1 MFALLNYMLLF
12 LFIFSRNAEAQQ
24 GQSWEIP
31 KNVIPV
37 RYTLTLITFLEEN
50 NFNFT
55 GNVIIEMNC
64 VTETDQIVLHAKDL
78 TIGPTDVVVK
88 MVTADKKEADLKIA
102 SHDYGK
108 ENDFYIIKMGAK
120 LVPPVVCRVYIKFQG
135 RLSEIPEAYYYVSYE
150 EGGQTKYTT
159 SVWMEPIETRKVFPC
174 MDEPALKAT
183 FAISMGHAPN
193 LIAVSNMPKAETQK
207 LNIEGRTDWVLDI
220 FEESKPMST
229 YLVAFTLGEYK
240 YVKVPVD
247 GLSFD
252 VGIWIREQFLKL
264 IDLAMKTLAGALKF
278 YTNYFKVDY
287 ALKKLDLVAV
297 SDRSNAAMESYGM
310 ITMSE
315 DLMTYDP
322 KSTDVYDEYETAQDI
337 CHEVCHQW
345 VGNYVT
351 MKVWQDLWL
360 SEGFCTYF
368 EDVCPANV
376 FPDWKTI
383 DQQPFYVKYL
393 TSLTSDGIPSAH
405 SIIIPIKSTEELSS
419 QIFDTITYRKG
430 SVLVRMMSMILGED
444 VFRDGLVN
452 YFKKYQF
459 SSVTTDDLYA
469 ALNEVAS
476 TRKVLPENLTLK
488 QIMDSWTVQPGYPY
502 VDVKID
508 YAKKSATLS
517 QKRYLSVDSSG
528 NEASNLCYNI
538 PISYTTSKNPNFE
551 DTKPKYWLTCE
562 GNLIIPADID
572 ESQWLLLNI
581 QIAGFYLTNYE
592 ENNLKALSTT
602 LSRKDTSGTISSLDR
617 AQIITNMFSM
627 SWIGLLKYEM
637 TFNIIKCLEIE
648 DDYIPWR
655 AALELL
661 SDIRNILVRTEI
673 FQPFRQFV
681 RSFLEPKFLSIGDIT
696 KIPDDFMS
704 RRYYTLFTKWACIYD
719 VKSCHDQSVAI
730 FQTWQQQQDPDKT
743 NPILPDLRFI
753 IYCEAAKTGG
763 EKVFD
768 FLYERYKN
776 SNMGQD
782 QQNIMRGLGCT
793 QDEKLLQRL
802 LDWSLDSTKIRTE
815 DCPLAYYSV
824 VRNDIGFDTAR
835 KFFFDRFK
843 DLRDYPEL
851 LGWVMDRFEET
862 VEMETSAVT
871 IGLIDLEPEVLN
883 DHELKTEF
891 RVWAHKSIVNQL
903 EYINGILSRVFHFFS
918 EFFDIP
924 YALEK
929 FDLVIF
935 PKDRYDVIESYG
947 LVYVSYLKNSELGYS
962 NLNQLWDVFT
972 TTIQNNKPEIL
983 PEDINIKKIMEPWL
997 KKIVISVMENFGAR
1011 RVFPCFDQRG
1021 FKSKFTIQLKH
1032 PKGWRAF
1039 SNAKSPPSKSIND
1052 PKLPEWVMDQ
1062 FEETVEM
1069 ETSAVTIGLID
1080 LEPKVLNDHELKTE
1094 FRVWADKSIVNQL
1107 EYINGILSGIFHL
1120 FSEFFDIPY
1129 ALEKF
1134 DLVIFPKDIYDAVES
1149 YGLVYVSEKGVMM
1162 NSDVTASDID
1172 QYKMLS
1178 TLCHFISKQW
1188 IGIPSQ
1194 VQDAVRCQ
1202 AVKSGDKKYSKLWW
1216 ERLNFKQP
1224 IVGSD
1229 ISKALTC
1236 SSHKSII
1243 KK

>member
-1 MFALLNYMLLF
+1 MNKRATIMFALLNYMLLF

-55 GNVIIEMNC
+55 GDVIIEMNC

-88 MVTADKKEADLKIA
+88 MVTADKEEADLKVA
-102 SHDYGK
+102 SHGYGK

-135 RLSEIPEAYYYVSYE
+135 PLSENSDAYYYVSYE

-159 SVWMEPIETRKVFPC
+159 AVWLEPIGARRVFPC

-183 FAISMGHAPN
+183 FAVSMGHAPN
-193 LIAVSNMPKAETQK
+193 LIAVSNMPKADTQK

-240 YVKVPVD
+240 YVKVPAD
-247 GLSFD
+247 GLPFAI
-252 VGIWIREQFLKL
+252 GIWIREQYLKL
-264 IDLAMKTLAGALKF
+264 IDLAMKTVAGGLKF
-278 YTNYFKVDY
+278 YTNYFNVDY

-297 SDRSNAAMESYGM
+297 SDQSKGGFESYGM
-310 ITMSE
+310 ISVSE
-315 DLMTYDP
+315 NVMTYDP
-322 KSTDVYDEYETAQDI
+322 KSTDVSDEYTTVQYI

-351 MKVWQDLWL
+351 MKLWQDLWL
-360 SEGFCTYF
+360 NEGFCTHF
-368 EDVCPANV
+368 EDLCAGNV

-383 DQQPFYVKYL
+383 DQKFYNKYL
-393 TSLTSDGIPSAH
+393 DSLTSDGLPSSH
-405 SIIIPIKSTEELSS
+405 PIIIPITSTTELND
-419 QIFDTITYRKG
+419 QIFDTITYKKG

-444 VFRDGLVN
+444 VFRDGLIN
-452 YFKKYQF
+452 YFQKYQF
-459 SSVTTDDLYA
+459 GSATSDDLYA

-517 QKRYLSVDSSG
+517 QKRYLSMDSSG

-551 DTKPKYWLTCE
+551 DSKPKYWLTCE

-592 ENNLKALSTT
+592 ENNLKALHTT
-602 LSRKDTSGTISSLDR
+602 LSQKDTSGTISNLDR

-637 TFNIIKCLEIE
+637 TFNIIKYLEIE

-655 AALELL
+655 TALESL
-661 SDIRNILVRTEI
+661 SEIRNILVRTEI
-673 FQPFRQFV
+673 FQSFQQFV

-696 KIPDDFMS
+696 KTPDDFMS
-704 RRYYTLFTKWACIYD
+704 RRYYMLITYWASTYD

-743 NPILPDLRFI
+743 NPILPNFRYI

-768 FLYERYKN
+768 FLYDRYKN
-776 SNMGQD
+776 SNMGED
-782 QQNIMRGLGCT
+782 RGNILIGLGCT
-793 QDEKLLQRL
+793 RDEKLLQRL
-802 LDWSLDSTKIRTE
+802 LDWSLDSTKIHTE
-815 DCPLAYYSV
+815 DFPQAYYGV
-824 VRNDIGFDTAR
+824 VSNDIGFDLAN

-843 DLRDYPEL
+843 DILDYD
-851 LGWVMDRFEET
+851 GA
-862 VEMETSAVT
+862 TS
-871 IGLIDLEPEVLN
+871 E
-883 DHELKTEF
+883 
-891 RVWAHKSIVNQL
+891 
-903 EYINGILSRVFHFFS
+903 
-918 EFFDIP
+918 
-924 YALEK
+924 
-929 FDLVIF
+929 
-935 PKDRYDVIESYG
+935 IESLTQMMTSNDNLKQFDN
-947 LVYVSYLKNSELGYS
+947 LVKTNEDKLSSIQFNIRKAYDQINKNIAWVDKHLDELMQYL
-962 NLNQLWDVFT
+962 
-972 TTIQNNKPEIL
+972 
-983 PEDINIKKIMEPWL
+983 
-997 KKIVISVMENFGAR
+997 A
-1011 RVFPCFDQRG
+1011 
-1021 FKSKFTIQLKH
+1021 
-1032 PKGWRAF
+1032 
-1039 SNAKSPPSKSIND
+1039 PS
-1052 PKLPEWVMDQ
+1052 
-1062 FEETVEM
+1062 
-1069 ETSAVTIGLID
+1069 
-1080 LEPKVLNDHELKTE
+1080 
-1094 FRVWADKSIVNQL
+1094 
-1107 EYINGILSGIFHL
+1107 
-1120 FSEFFDIPY
+1120 
-1129 ALEKF
+1129 
-1134 DLVIFPKDIYDAVES
+1134 
-1149 YGLVYVSEKGVMM
+1149 
-1162 NSDVTASDID
+1162 
-1172 QYKMLS
+1172 
-1178 TLCHFISKQW
+1178 
-1188 IGIPSQ
+1188 
-1194 VQDAVRCQ
+1194 
-1202 AVKSGDKKYSKLWW
+1202 
-1216 ERLNFKQP
+1216 
-1224 IVGSD
+1224 
-1229 ISKALTC
+1229 
-1236 SSHKSII
+1236 
-1243 KK
+1243 